1 MVLVILGFYILII
14 NFILFIFQ
22 SLDIER
28 GKRKSP
34 KKERREESGRSHF
47 DNKKT
52 DFGASVF
59 ILKRGVQ

>member
-1 MVLVILGFYILII
+1 MII
-14 NFILFIFQ
+14 NFTLFIFQ

-34 KKERREESGRSHF
+34 KKERREEFGKSHF

>member
-1 MVLVILGFYILII
+1 
-14 NFILFIFQ
+14 
-22 SLDIER
+22 LDIER

-59 ILKRGVQ
+59 ILKRRVQ

>member
-1 MVLVILGFYILII
+1 LKE
-14 NFILFIFQ
+14 
-22 SLDIER
+22 ER
-28 GKRKSP
+28 ESHP
-34 KKERREESGRSHF
+34 KKKKEESGRSHF